1 MIGAIFAA
9 VIYQGTVVKT
19 IDGDT
24 LKVEIKGW
32 PAPFTPI
39 DVRVYGLD
47 TPEHIMPPAQT
58 MCEVALGKAA
68 AGFAAQLVK
77 AGDKIKITWDPAH
90 KDKYGRLL
98 GKVTLADGRDWAT
111 TLITAGF
118 GRTYGDDGNL
128 HKATWCADSEQEIP
142 H

>member
-1 MIGAIFAA
+1 MIGVVLAA

-24 LKVEIKGW
+24 LKVAIKGF
-32 PAPFTPI
+32 PAPFNPI

-58 MCEVALGKAA
+58 VCEVALGKAA

-77 AGDKIKITWDPAH
+77 VGDKVKITWDPAH
-90 KDKYGRLL
+90 KDKFGRLL
-98 GKVTLADGRDWAT
+98 GRVTLSDGRDWANT
-111 TLITAGF
+111 MIVAGF
-118 GRTYGDDGNL
+118 GRSYGEDGNL
-128 HKATWCADSEQEIP
+128 HKSLWCSDTESDIP

>member
-1 MIGAIFAA
+1 MIAAILALA
-9 VIYQGTVVKT
+9 VYQGTVVKA

-24 LKVEIKGW
+24 LKVSIKGW

-58 MCEVALGKAA
+58 VCEVALGKAA
-68 AGFAAQLVK
+68 AIYARQLVK
-77 AGDKIKITWDPAH
+77 AGDRIKVTWDPAH
-90 KDKYGRLL
+90 RDKYGRLL
-98 GKVTLADGRDWAT
+98 GKVTLADGRDWAAT
-111 TLITAGF
+111 MITAGL
-118 GRTYGDDGNL
+118 GRPYGDDGNL
-128 HKATWCADSEQEIP
+128 HKATWCSDSEQEIP